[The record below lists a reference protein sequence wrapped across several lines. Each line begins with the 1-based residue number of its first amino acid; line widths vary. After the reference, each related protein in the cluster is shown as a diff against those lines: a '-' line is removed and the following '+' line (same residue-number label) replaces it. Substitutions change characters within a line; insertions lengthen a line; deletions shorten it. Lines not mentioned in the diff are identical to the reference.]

1 MNESKNNSYMNPYL
15 AGLALGLVLLA
26 SFVTLGVGLGASSG
40 LARIG
45 ACMELCVARSHT
57 LTSEYFG
64 SWGESPMQYYLVYM
78 LVGVFAGALF
88 SALLAGRTGVSL
100 ERGAACPAKLRAL
113 LALGGGVLVGFA
125 SRLAAGCTSG
135 QALTGTAQLM
145 TGSIVFLVCVFVGG
159 YAMAYGVRRQWHD

>member
-1 MNESKNNSYMNPYL
+1 MDDLKNKPYMNPYL

-40 LARIG
+40 LARVG
-45 ACMELCVARSHT
+45 AGLALCLAKSHT
-57 LTSEYFG
+57 LATEYFG
-64 SWGESPMQYYLVYM
+64 NWGEHPLRYYLVYM
-78 LVGVFAGALF
+78 FIGVFAGALF
-88 SALLAGRTGVSL
+88 SALLAGRVGLSL
-100 ERGAACPAKLRAL
+100 ERGATCPVTLRAC

-145 TGSIVFLVCVFVGG
+145 TGSVVFLICVFAGG
-159 YAMAYGVRRQWHD
+159 YAMAYAVRRQWHD